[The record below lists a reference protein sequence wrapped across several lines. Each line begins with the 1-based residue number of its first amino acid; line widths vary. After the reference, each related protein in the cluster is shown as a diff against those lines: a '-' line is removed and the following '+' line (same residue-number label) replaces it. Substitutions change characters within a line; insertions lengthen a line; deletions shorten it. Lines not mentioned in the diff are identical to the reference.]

1 MVPEFGRFDVQQ
13 PPKRYPAHGIIGEEF
28 GSVRTDAKLVW
39 VLDPIDGTKSFI
51 TGKPLFGTLIALLR
65 DGRPILG
72 VIDQCVLRERW
83 VGANGQTVFNKQPI
97 RAGGAMELKEAMM
110 YATTP
115 HMFGEGLETE
125 RFEALRSQVK
135 RPLYGCDCYAY
146 GLCASGFGADLVVE
160 ADLGI
165 YDYMALVPVVINA
178 GGCMSDWQGQPL
190 TLQSHEVSKGRV
202 VAAATPELWEAAV
215 KATGEVYGRLAR
227 DPSRPRYVLTK
238 MGSNP
243 MPPLTLLFDGLFKEH
258 AVLASDGIQAEP
270 AADAEPCSM
279 SFDPQGTYYR
289 LRVSSNVDVG
299 LMICCLLSIDDSRR
313 RLFKTDSVLG
323 AMRWREEAFWST
335 GALGQ
340 RFVPVETDYWM
351 EEGFN
356 IMQLKD
362 FIQHCKVPS
371 KSSNPSKGGYLAQ
384 HALFDQL
391 PCLEA
396 DLRMPDLALCGD
408 GDSTVLRQVFFGPE
422 GTVTPLHSDP
432 YENIFCQVVG
442 VKYLRLYAPSE
453 SQRLYAREG
462 DMKNNSRLE
471 PVDVLL
477 ADAATYQETFPEFLQ
492 AEFQDVVLHP
502 GDVLYLP
509 VGWWHFV
516 KSFSTSISVAFHF
529 T

>member
-1 MVPEFGRFDVQQ
+1 MITAISEAFSWLEEQQ
-13 PPKRYPAHGIIGEEF
+13 KKWAQE
-28 GSVRTDAKLVW
+28 
-39 VLDPIDGTKSFI
+39 
-51 TGKPLFGTLIALLR
+51 PLGQAL
-65 DGRPILG
+65 
-72 VIDQCVLRERW
+72 
-83 VGANGQTVFNKQPI
+83 A
-97 RAGGAMELKEAMM
+97 
-110 YATTP
+110 
-115 HMFGEGLETE
+115 
-125 RFEALRSQVK
+125 EAL
-135 RPLYGCDCYAY
+135 
-146 GLCASGFGADLVVE
+146 
-160 ADLGI
+160 
-165 YDYMALVPVVINA
+165 A
-178 GGCMSDWQGQPL
+178 G
-190 TLQSHEVSKGRV
+190 
-202 VAAATPELWEAAV
+202 AAA
-215 KATGEVYGRLAR
+215 AR
-227 DPSRPRYVLTK
+227 KRMS
-238 MGSNP
+238 
-243 MPPLTLLFDGLFKEH
+243 
-258 AVLASDGIQAEP
+258 QA
-270 AADAEPCSM
+270 
-279 SFDPQGTYYR
+279 SFDPAETLKELEELHQLCWKRLHSEGHLEATSPWREVFALCCFMRTELRGECSEDKKRALRLLDLGLILGGPDTQIASALHHRAEKLAEELSTRKRAHHEGGEDGGWLAPGVVAPRPAAAVPEVASPLSLEDFLVSYFATKSPVKIAQGCQAWPAVR
-289 LRVSSNVDVG
+289 
-299 LMICCLLSIDDSRR
+299 
-313 RLFKTDSVLG
+313 
-323 AMRWREEAFWST
+323 RWREEAFWST

-351 EEGFN
+351 EEGFD

-371 KSSNPSKGGYLAQ
+371 KSSNPSRGGYLAQ

-422 GTVTPLHSDP
+422 GTMTPLHSDP

-453 SQRLYAREG
+453 SRHLYPRE

-477 ADAATYQETFPEFLQ
+477 ADAVTYQEKFPEFLQ